1 MYQNIDTEKLADAQ
15 NVAEKLAKLPEKVL
29 LYIAGY
35 AEGALAAAGKQAATE
50 QPGAE
55 GAGHGQRRGGGRVQR

>member
-29 LYIAGY
+29 
-35 AEGALAAAGKQAATE
+35 
-50 QPGAE
+50 
-55 GAGHGQRRGGGRVQR
+55 HR

>member
-15 NVAEKLAKLPEKVL
+15 SVAEKLAKLPEKVL

-35 AEGALAAAGKQAATE
+35 AEGALAATGKQTATE
-50 QPGAE
+50 RPSA
-55 GAGHGQRRGGGRVQR
+55 